1 MSKLFFIINSVLIV
15 FLISFNASASTL
27 IEKPEKSPIVITSD
41 TLTADNK
48 NHTAVFEGTVV
59 AKTEDITM
67 HSDKMTVFYNNEE
80 GKIIKIHA
88 VGSVKVRNKE
98 RALFSDEAIYI
109 DAEEKIIFTGNPKA
123 VEGGN
128 IITGKQI
135 IFFLK
140 DNRAVVEESR
150 MILQNKT
157 EKK

>member
-27 IEKPEKSPIVITSD
+27 IEKPEKSPIVITAE

-48 NHTAVFEGTVV
+48 NNTAVFEGTVV
-59 AKTEDITM
+59 AKTRDITIY
-67 HSDKMTVFYNNEE
+67 SDKMTVFYNNEE
-80 GKIIKIHA
+80 GKIMKIHA
-88 VGSVKVRNKE
+88 VGDVKVRNKE

-128 IITGKQI
+128 MITGKQI
-135 IFFLK
+135 IFYLK
-140 DNRAVVEESR
+140 DNRAVVEESK
-150 MILQNKT
+150 MILQNT
-157 EKK
+157 MEKK

>member
-1 MSKLFFIINSVLIV
+1 MSKLYSIINSALLV
-15 FLISFNASASTL
+15 FLISFNASASSL
-27 IEKPEKSPIVITSD
+27 IEKPEKSPIVITAE

-48 NHTAVFEGTVV
+48 NNTAVFEGTVV
-59 AKTEDITM
+59 AKTKDITM
-67 HSDKMTVFYNNEE
+67 YSDKMTVFYNNKEK
-80 GKIIKIHA
+80 KIIKIHA
-88 VGSVKVRNKE
+88 VGDVKVHNEE

-123 VEGGN
+123 VEGEN
-128 IITGKQI
+128 MITGKQI